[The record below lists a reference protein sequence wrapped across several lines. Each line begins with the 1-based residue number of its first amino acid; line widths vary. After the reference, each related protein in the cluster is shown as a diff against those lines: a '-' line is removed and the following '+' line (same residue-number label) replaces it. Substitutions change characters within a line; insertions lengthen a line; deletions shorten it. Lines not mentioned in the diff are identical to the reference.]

1 VSQAL
6 LAGTDDG
13 LLEVREGAPRPLLEG
28 PVLAL
33 APEDD
38 ALWAIMGGSRIMRS
52 PDGESWEP
60 AAELEQYEA
69 TCLLPTEEGVLVGSK
84 EAHLFRLRDGALE
97 PVDSFERVAGR
108 EGWYTPWGGPPATRS
123 LSRDESGAIYAN
135 VHVGGIPKSED
146 GGESWHPTL
155 EVRADAHEVRAVPRR
170 PGLVLAAA
178 AIGLGESRDGGASWR
193 FQTDGLA
200 GHYSR
205 AVAVLGEALFLT
217 ASDGPRGGRA
227 AIYRRGLDSEDPFE
241 RCGEGL
247 PEWFDANI
255 DTGCLGAAAGTVA
268 FGTAEGEIYASTDA
282 GASWGA
288 VATGLAP
295 VRCLLL
301 R

>member
-1 VSQAL
+1 MERA
-6 LAGTDDG
+6 
-13 LLEVREGAPRPLLEG
+13 
-28 PVLAL
+28 
-33 APEDD
+33 
-38 ALWAIMGGSRIMRS
+38 GSRRRS
-52 PDGESWEP
+52 SSNTRRP
-60 AAELEQYEA
+60 A
-69 TCLLPTEEGVLVGSK
+69 CSRPRKRVLVGST

-135 VHVGGIPKSED
+135 VHVGGIPMSED

-155 EVRADAHEVRAVPRR
+155 EVRADAHEVRAVPGR